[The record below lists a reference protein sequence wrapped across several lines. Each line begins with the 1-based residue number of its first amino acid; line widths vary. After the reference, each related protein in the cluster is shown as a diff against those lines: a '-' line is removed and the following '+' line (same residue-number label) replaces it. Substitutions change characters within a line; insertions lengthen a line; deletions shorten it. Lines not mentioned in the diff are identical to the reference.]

1 MVDESEDREQQM
13 TEIEDAKQPKEGV
26 NYYVFIIFCVFIA
39 LLLVLGYTVGSPLGS
54 KYKLV
59 DSDCYMHLIRASD
72 LYHHGQWYDPVWIK
86 SNAPFGE
93 PLHWSRPFDVL
104 LLAGAIPGSV
114 FVDFETA
121 LFWWGVVLS
130 PFLLILALIAL
141 NWASRPV
148 LSKDGTF
155 FVIFLFLFQAMVLTC
170 FQAGRPD
177 HHSLLAL
184 FFILNI
190 GFVLRLIARPFKKS
204 VCYWAGAIGAMSIW
218 ISVESM
224 VPICVTISVLGLL
237 WILKRD
243 EFLRKN
249 IHYTLALFFF
259 CCLFLMAE
267 RPYHNL
273 MLVKYDSISIVYAC
287 ILGLITLF
295 WLAASI
301 LENTTKL
308 VERKGIRLGCGFI
321 GGAFIAFVVWLLF
334 PKLYQGPFADV
345 DPRIITVWFNKTSE
359 IQSLLSR
366 EVSLGISVQLIG
378 TAIVSFA
385 FLFYVLFRRKEAVH
399 RNAWIYMAVSGI
411 LFILVSIYQVR
422 WAIYPYVILSI
433 VMTELL
439 CRLRKDNGGQE
450 TNYWQTIRNIT
461 ITFLFIVGFLGAGL
475 LADEMFRKQDMN
487 NKPQSPPLIPI
498 CKFLDEFQTNDM
510 LQILADPFDG
520 GEILYRTNCAVVATP
535 NTYGQGLLDTY
546 DIMTAKTDDV
556 AFKIF
561 QNRRTDMIL
570 LCPKSN
576 ESTVYSKPDRTDIF
590 YRRLCDGHMPDWLKK
605 VELPENLTE
614 DFLLFEVTY
623 NPCSVTTDSSR

>member
-1 MVDESEDREQQM
+1 M

-224 VPICVTISVLGLL
+224 VPICVTISGLGLL

-243 EFLRKN
+243 EFLRKST
-249 IHYTLALFFF
+249 HYTLALFFF

-273 MLVKYDSISIVYAC
+273 VLVKYDSISIVYAC

-450 TNYWQTIRNIT
+450 TNHWQTIRNIT

-475 LADEMFRKQDMN
+475 LADEIFRKTSPGKSFQNPPIDQICEYLN
-487 NKPQSPPLIPI
+487 QQQGENKQP
-498 CKFLDEFQTNDM
+498 
-510 LQILADPFDG
+510 LQIMTCPFFAA
-520 GEILYRTNCAVVATP
+520 EILYRTDYAIVATA
-535 NTYGQGLLDTY
+535 NTYGRGILYTY
-546 DIMTAKTDDV
+546 DVMTAETDDA
-556 AFKIF
+556 AFEILQK
-561 QNRRTDMIL
+561 RRTEMIL
-570 LCPKSN
+570 LCPNSSESN
-576 ESTVYSKPDRTDIF
+576 MYFKPGQTDTF
-590 YRRLCDGHMPDWLKK
+590 YQRLCDGQMPDWLKQ
-605 VELPENLTE
+605 VELPENLNN
-614 DFLLFEVTY
+614 DFLLFEVIY
-623 NPCSVTTDSSR
+623 NPSSINTEVSR